1 MTSRKELSSVKTT
14 KIKSMQFFALL
25 VLFQLGTALVVNL
38 GSQAGRDAW
47 LSILIGML
55 IGLLLFAVYCMLYKL
70 FPDMLPTSY
79 SKLLLGK
86 YLGTLISIAYIIFF
100 LNKASRDLMD
110 GGLLIISST
119 LKETPLIVVN
129 LMMMLTI
136 AYVLHKGLEVMARTA
151 TIFLGIVILLGLLIA
166 GVIVFSNIIDF
177 SRLLPVLGNGM
188 MPVIQSVLKQ
198 NIQFPFAEIICFK
211 MIMPSLDDQKK
222 GIRSGYMAILFSG
235 VILSSTAVITISALG
250 LDIAERSIFP
260 LLSMVGKAAISDFI
274 QRTDILV
281 VMVLIIGDFFKIS
294 IFYYAAIIGVSD
306 LFRIPYR
313 KIIYPFAIIILLF
326 SVLITRSYSEHV
338 LKGGRVLYLI
348 DPIFY
353 IVLPLI
359 FIIAAIFYRIR
370 SRSRI

>member
-1 MTSRKELSSVKTT
+1 MKTT

-25 VLFQLGTALVVNL
+25 VLFLLGTALVVNL
-38 GSQAGRDAW
+38 GGQAGRDAW

-55 IGLLLFAVYCMLYKL
+55 IGLVLFATYCTLYKL

-86 YLGTLISIAYIIFF
+86 FFGTLISIAYIVFF

-110 GGLLIISST
+110 GGLLIVSST
-119 LKETPLIVVN
+119 LKETPVIVIN
-129 LMMMLTI
+129 LMMIFTI

-151 TIFLGIVILLGLLIA
+151 TIFLGIVVLLGLLIA
-166 GVIVFSNIIDF
+166 GVIVFSNIIELN
-177 SRLLPVLGNGM
+177 RLLPVLGNGM
-188 MPVIQSVLKQ
+188 MPVIQSVVKQ
-198 NIQFPFAEIICFK
+198 NIYFPFAEIICFK
-211 MIMPSLDDQKK
+211 MIMPSLGDQRK
-222 GIRSGYMAILFSG
+222 GIRSGYMAILLSG
-235 VILSSTAVITISALG
+235 VILSSTAVITISVLG
-250 LDIAERSIFP
+250 VDIAERSIFP
-260 LLSMVGKAAISDFI
+260 LLTMVGKASISDFI

-313 KIIYPFAIIILLF
+313 KLIYPFAIIILLF

-353 IVLPLI
+353 IVIPLI
-359 FIIAAIFYRIR
+359 LIIAAMIYRIR
-370 SRSRI
+370 SRPRI